1 MAAVVRG
8 KCGWMVLGLV
18 VYTSMMTVFVALL
31 RAVNVGGTGKLL
43 MSELTRMCEVAGF
56 TAVRTYIA
64 SGNVV
69 FASDGT
75 EAQVKATLENS
86 LSVYARKP
94 VGVLVRTFCRN
105 CRRSGVQPFSRDASH
120 RRHLSRSAA
129 PRRRLASARRPDG

>member
-1 MAAVVRG
+1 
-8 KCGWMVLGLV
+8 MVLGLV

-75 EAQVKATLENS
+75 KAATLENS